1 MRRAVALDY
10 IGKRGPTQ
18 GVTREK
24 RIEYARRILQ
34 SQMLP
39 HVGTKE
45 HCETKKAYFI
55 GYIVHKLLMSAMGAR
70 RPDDRAGPLPSH
82 HVPGGRGGMLR
93 HAAPPQAVEVRVA
106 L

>member
-1 MRRAVALDY
+1 MRRDVALDY

-45 HCETKKAYFI
+45 HCETKKAFFL
-55 GYIVHKLLMSAMGAR
+55 GYMTHKLLMSSIGGR
-70 RPDDRAGPLPSH
+70 RPDDRDHYAQKRMDLAGPLLGQAS
-82 HVPGGRGGMLR
+82 
-93 HAAPPQAVEVRVA
+93 AARMV
-106 L
+106 